1 MIKGRRSHGSGT
13 IIDKET
19 NENIV
24 VVAGGSDG
32 IYNNDQ
38 GNQLD
43 STELLINGEW
53 QQGTKSMHFF
63 YDMKFN
69 TLGQLIIL
77 ESENNIFGT

>member
-1 MIKGRRSHGSGT
+1 MGQTLHETQEFQPGPSMIKGRRSHGSGT

-53 QQGTKSMHFF
+53 QQGTKCMRFF
-63 YDMKFN
+63 
-69 TLGQLIIL
+69 L
-77 ESENNIFGT
+77 

>member
-63 YDMKFN
+63 YDMKFRN
-69 TLGQLIIL
+69 HSFIYVY
-77 ESENNIFGT
+77 NFAPF